1 PPERV
6 LHHLELVVEVAGAG
20 AVDGGQERRVAVGGD
35 EVADPVERPRL
46 DAPGLLAAVEL
57 GGHLGDRL
65 GGEGGGDPGLLV
77 ALGPVVEHRP
87 GRLDRGGG
95 VGQVVGDDLVVVDG
109 AGGGEVGPALLDDG
123 AGGLD
128 GGRGGL
134 EVGGAHGAEN

>member
-1 PPERV
+1 GV
-6 LHHLELVVEVAGAG
+6 GVAGAG
-20 AVDGGQERRVAVGGD
+20 ATDGGPDGRVAVGGD
-35 EVADPVERPRL
+35 DLAHAVERPRL

-57 GGHLGDRL
+57 GGDLGDRL
-65 GGEGGGDPGLLV
+65 GGEGRGDPGLLV
-77 ALGPVVEHRP
+77 ALGAVVEHGP
-87 GRLDRGGG
+87 GGLDGGGG

-123 AGGLD
+123 AGGLG